1 MKEIR
6 AYVHEVHVPDILQ
19 ALEQAGLPGQD
30 GFLSIIQVKSS
41 LSAVEPRERAFSLT
55 LGETVTDALRLTLY
69 LPDERVEAALD
80 LIESVVGD
88 RRPCAGWLFVCPVE
102 SVRPL
107 RKPRP

>member
-6 AYVHEVHVPDILQ
+6 AYVHEVHVPDILH

-30 GFLSIIQVKSS
+30 GFLSVIQVKSS
-41 LSAVEPRERAFSLT
+41 LAAVAPQEREYSLT
-55 LGETVTDALRLTLY
+55 LGESVTDALRLTLY

-88 RRPCAGWLFVCPVE
+88 RHPCAGWLFVHPVE
-102 SVRPL
+102 AYRALREARP
-107 RKPRP
+107 